1 MMMQQ
6 MKFSLEE
13 ENVEFLGQY
22 QSYGYRDR
30 SALVRDALHR
40 LQTEISRQRLI
51 ASAELYAQEYEVDS
65 DLQELTEAALSEWP
79 E

>member
-1 MMMQQ
+1 MMQQ

-13 ENVEFLGQY
+13 ENVEFLSQY
-22 QSYGYRDR
+22 QSYGYKDR

-40 LQTEISRQRLI
+40 LRTEISHQQLVI
-51 ASAELYAQEYEVDS
+51 SAELYAQEYEVDS
-65 DLQELTEAALSEWP
+65 DLQELTEAALTEWP